1 LREYREFGG
10 IFQNLAGKSGITNFF
25 SEVFSRPRREG
36 RELIGCMVCCE
47 MKFLQACAAKA
58 SFHKYQN
65 APYQTD
71 WAVRENQLSLLAEF
85 LCANS
90 DAGTIVPA
98 RNLKD
103 RKTTLSPSD
112 LHFLFYTKVLFS
124 LGFRKSKDPT
134 HPPIHMM
141 SSRLGVVSEG

>member
-1 LREYREFGG
+1 MTVNPYAQSLRR
-10 IFQNLAGKSGITNFF
+10 
-25 SEVFSRPRREG
+25 
-36 RELIGCMVCCE
+36 
-47 MKFLQACAAKA
+47 KA

-141 SSRLGVVSEG
+141 SSRLGVVSEGWETIHIYTHPHTSYTILHIMLLISCTITHIPCTISCTI